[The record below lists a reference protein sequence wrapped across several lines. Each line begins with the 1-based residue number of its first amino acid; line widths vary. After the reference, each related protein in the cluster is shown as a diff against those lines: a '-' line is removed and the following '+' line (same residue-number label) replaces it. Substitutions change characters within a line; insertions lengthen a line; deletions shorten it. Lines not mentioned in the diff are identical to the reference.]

1 MVIRGKMSRCISVLY
16 LTADATI
23 DLTGDVY
30 PIDATGGSIVLTLP
44 DMSDMNGITHIWRR
58 TDNTTNTVTLQ
69 TVKSQTIDGN
79 STLLIPPMAGLGTL
93 CFNGNM
99 STMWGTNMS
108 SAVTAM
114 ESAATADTTT
124 TSSTDVTLL
133 TVTPTV
139 TGRYL
144 IIASLSVRNSSVL
157 ATITGSIYVNGSQI
171 GASSRT
177 AISTTRTLITLI
189 TCDVVD
195 VPMHTQ
201 TIQNVVAGQA
211 IDLRW
216 KTSGGTAT
224 AHQRTLT
231 ILKVG

>member
-1 MVIRGKMSRCISVLY
+1 
-16 LTADATI
+16 
-23 DLTGDVY
+23 
-30 PIDATGGSIVLTLP
+30 
-44 DMSDMNGITHIWRR
+44 
-58 TDNTTNTVTLQ
+58 
-69 TVKSQTIDGN
+69 
-79 STLLIPPMAGLGTL
+79 
-93 CFNGNM
+93 
-99 STMWGTNMS
+99 
-108 SAVTAM
+108 
-114 ESAATADTTT
+114 
-124 TSSTDVTLL
+124 
-133 TVTPTV
+133 
-139 TGRYL
+139 L